1 MQRLYMEGVA
11 AVKKDEAVMC
21 SIRQDTSSEQ
31 SKVLKSLCRA
41 LWFIL
46 ALLELTF
53 QWWERDNKTNQ
64 LKPTPHISDGDKC
77 QRRTKQGETGMCDG
91 CDFRQGGQGG
101 LMGKDI
107 PVETPRGLSPVDEC
121 REGIPGRGNG
131 KRVQRP

>member
-1 MQRLYMEGVA
+1 MQRLYMDGVA

-53 QWWERDNKTNQ
+53 QWWERDNKNSNQ
-64 LKPTPHISDGDKC
+64 PLTYQMEISAKEE
-77 QRRTKQGETGMCDG
+77 QNTVRRG
-91 CDFRQGGQGG
+91 CA
-101 LMGKDI
+101 MGVTSGK
-107 PVETPRGLSPVDEC
+107 VV
-121 REGIPGRGNG
+121 REVSWGRTF
-131 KRVQRP
+131 Q